1 MNGNA
6 NTIWNNGRGLTLPG
20 GNGGSA
26 PAVRLPDSLL
36 SGLND
41 VTIAYDIRLSSTT
54 QQGPV
59 FAFGRT
65 AGQRRLPHRHAGR
78 RHHAH
83 QASIAGPGASPVA
96 QTVGGPVAL
105 AANTWKHVA
114 VTIKGGDAVTP
125 GRMLLYEDGALVDS
139 NTALTLKPAD
149 ITSVDRL
156 HRSLGHRGR
165 TAVPGQDQGLPRLLQ
180 GADRERGAGPVERV
194 GSGQP
199 GRAEGLGRSRRHH
212 RGDKDI
218 ALPAL
223 SGVTWGTSDATVVT
237 AQGVVTRPA
246 AGQGDAH
253 ATLTAAFA
261 HRGLTDTKPFPITVK
276 QRVTIPPDQ
285 LAAGLVHFY
294 KLDETSGTTLAD
306 SGTAGAA
313 GNATLVNPDKAAMTG
328 AGVTLNPDAYADSLT
343 GAHVDLPGQH
353 HGGHDRAERRLRHQ
367 DRPGQRGRP
376 PSVELRTQDELRGDA
391 NGSYGGS
398 IFGSNTGRPCTWW
411 CSPCPDGA
419 RGDRRPARTGY
430 PAVTGPLRLANT
442 R

>member
-1 MNGNA
+1 
-6 NTIWNNGRGLTLPG
+6 
-20 GNGGSA
+20 
-26 PAVRLPDSLL
+26 
-36 SGLND
+36 
-41 VTIAYDIRLSSTT
+41 
-54 QQGPV
+54 
-59 FAFGRT
+59 
-65 AGQRRLPHRHAGR
+65 
-78 RHHAH
+78 
-83 QASIAGPGASPVA
+83 
-96 QTVGGPVAL
+96 
-105 AANTWKHVA
+105 
-114 VTIKGGDAVTP
+114 
-125 GRMLLYEDGALVDS
+125 MLLYEDGALVDS

-149 ITSVDRL
+149 IASATGFIGRSATATGQQFRGRIKDFRVYSKELTASEVLALSNALAPGNLAELKASVD
-156 HRSLGHRGR
+156 LGDT
-165 TAVPGQDQGLPRLLQ
+165 TAVT
-180 GADRERGAGPVERV
+180 
-194 GSGQP
+194 
-199 GRAEGLGRSRRHH
+199 
-212 RGDKDI
+212 KDI

-313 GNATLVNPDKAAMTG
+313 GNATLVNPDRAAMTG

-343 GAHVDLPGQH
+343 GALCGPPGQH

-376 PSVELRTQDELRGDA
+376 PSVELRTQDELRRRRRTA
-391 NGSYGGS
+391 A
-398 IFGSNTGRPCTWW
+398 TA
-411 CSPCPDGA
+411 A
-419 RGDRRPARTGY
+419 RSSARTPCAY
-430 PAVTGPLRLANT
+430 APA
-442 R
+442 